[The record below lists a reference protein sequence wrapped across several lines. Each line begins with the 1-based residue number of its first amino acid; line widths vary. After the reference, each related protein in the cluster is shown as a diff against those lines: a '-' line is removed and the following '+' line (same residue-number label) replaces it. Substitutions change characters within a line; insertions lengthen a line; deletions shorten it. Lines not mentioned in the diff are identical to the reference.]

1 MKRRE
6 IDANSVRGGKLILCE
21 LYNQGVIRAGFSFG
35 LLPGWWLSGSPQP
48 ETYCAVAY
56 YPSGTEQNRQWG
68 PLLPVEGWHDVL
80 CRSGFSGVDLALPD
94 YEDSRNRLGNT
105 IVATAVDT
113 TQSPPVIPRIRIIGA
128 GDSELQHAIA
138 HHLKAQLESMG
149 ALGCDIVDVAHTP
162 PAAPEQGLHVFL
174 PEIEKSFLRGIGEQD
189 FGRLQS
195 LFNSGQNLLWITQ
208 GGGYSPEKPERDMI
222 TGLSRCVGSE
232 NNRSRISTLA
242 LENARDTISIAR
254 HIASVVGK
262 IFHNSSEGCETEY
275 EERSGKLCI
284 NRVVEANYLNDYMH
298 TKKLP
303 QKSRLEEFG
312 LEGRALALSIGS
324 PGLLDT
330 MEYVQDFD
338 FERPLAEDEV
348 EVQVKAV
355 GINFKDVLIALGRLS
370 EGGLGNE
377 CAGIVTRAGSEAN
390 FVSGDRVCAA
400 AIGTY
405 KTYVRSKATT
415 VFRIPDTMTFAEAAA
430 YPIVYST
437 VYQALYESARLTA
450 GESVL
455 IHSGAGGVGQAAIQL
470 ARLRKARIF
479 VTVGSEEKKQLVMK
493 LYAIPEDHVF
503 SSRGMSF
510 SKGIKRMT
518 KDRGVDVILNSLAGE
533 SLQSSWDCLAP
544 FGRFVEIG
552 KNDILKG
559 NKLSMF
565 PFNENRS
572 FSAVNLTH
580 MISQRPTLIRQTMEA
595 VLVLVREG
603 KIGAPQPLHLYKN
616 SQFKEAFRYLQG
628 GLNTGKTILEINEK
642 DLVPVSCNVNG
653 TLFT

>member
-1 MKRRE
+1 M
-6 IDANSVRGGKLILCE
+6 
-21 LYNQGVIRAGFSFG
+21 
-35 LLPGWWLSGSPQP
+35 
-48 ETYCAVAY
+48 
-56 YPSGTEQNRQWG
+56 SGTEQNRQWG

-80 CRSGFSGVDLALPD
+80 RRSGFSGVDLALPD

-105 IVATAVDT
+105 MVSTALDT
-113 TQSPPVIPRIRIIGA
+113 SQSLPKIPRIRIIA
-128 GDSELQHAIA
+128 TGDSELQHAIA

-149 ALGCDIVDVAHTP
+149 ALGCEFVDVASTP
-162 PAAPEQGLHVFL
+162 SAAPEKGLSVFL
-174 PEIEKSFLRGIGEQD
+174 PEIEKPFLWGIGEQD
-189 FGRLQS
+189 FVRLQS

-208 GGGYSPEKPERDMI
+208 GGGHSPEKPELDMI

-232 NNRSRISTLA
+232 NNRLRISTLA
-242 LENARDTISIAR
+242 LENAKDTISIAR
-254 HIASVVGK
+254 RIASVVES
-262 IFHNSSEGCETEY
+262 ILHNSEGCETEY
-275 EERSGKLCI
+275 EERSGRLCI

-298 TKKLP
+298 ARKLP
-303 QKSRLEEFG
+303 QKSRLEKFG
-312 LEGRALALSIGS
+312 LEGRALALSVGS

-390 FVSGDRVCAA
+390 FVPGDRVCAA

-405 KTYVRSKATT
+405 KTYVRSKAMT

-455 IHSGAGGVGQAAIQL
+455 IHSGAGGIGQAAIQL

-503 SSRGMSF
+503 ASRGMSF

-580 MISQRPTLIRQTMEA
+580 MISQRPTLIRQTVEA
-595 VLVLVREG
+595 VLALVREE
-603 KIGAPQPLHLYKN
+603 KIGAPQPLHLYRN
-616 SQFKEAFRYLQG
+616 TQFKEAFRYLQG
-628 GLNTGKTILEINEK
+628 GQNTGKTILEINEK

-653 TLFT
+653 TL